1 MKICVNIIA
10 TNRYTEFV
18 QPLIDSINKYFLIG
32 HDLIINVFKDCEI
45 TFKSDRAKVVLH
57 TIPSYKFPEASLY
70 RFKIQTDITY
80 DCDYLYYIDSDM
92 LCNDFIGEEIFA
104 PILVVRHPGYFVS
117 NGWGS
122 NNTPQRSTAF
132 LPLNKRLKY
141 FAGGFNGGETKTYL
155 DMMFKLRDNINIDTA
170 NGVMADYHDE
180 THLNHFM
187 ANCEDYKE
195 LNPSYCLPQAWL
207 KRVYSKIEKL
217 PAKILA
223 LEKDFN
229 YFRN

>member
-1 MKICVNIIA
+1 MKIAINIIA
-10 TNRYTEFV
+10 TNKYIQFV
-18 QPLIDSINKYFLIG
+18 QPLVDSIEKYFLVD
-32 HDLIINVFKDCEI
+32 HDITVNLFTDQDAVIIHNRTDIKI
-45 TFKSDRAKVVLH
+45 HK
-57 TIPSYKFPEASLY
+57 IPSYGFPDASLY

-80 DCDYLYYIDSDM
+80 DCDYLYYLDADI
-92 LCNDFIGEEIFA
+92 LINDFVGEEIFA

-141 FAGGFNGGETKTYL
+141 FAGGVNGGETKTYL

-187 ANCEDYKE
+187 AYCEDYKE
-195 LNPSYCLPQAWL
+195 LNPSYCLPQAWA
-207 KRVYSKIEKL
+207 KRVYSKISYL